1 MLIVYGMPKAH
12 GRYACIGT
20 YRFLT
25 GNDAVS
31 YRDHLTRLDINSRC
45 ARFSGAMTDA
55 AIVGYVGRVA
65 WERIDMMGYFVD
77 GILRGVA
84 EVHYDRSSAPVKAEI
99 ALSIENDFQN
109 RRVGSKLMSII
120 VVILHEKSINNAD
133 VIYDTENKRMYYL
146 AQKHGA

>member
-1 MLIVYGMPKAH
+1 
-12 GRYACIGT
+12 
-20 YRFLT
+20 
-25 GNDAVS
+25 
-31 YRDHLTRLDINSRC
+31 
-45 ARFSGAMTDA
+45 
-55 AIVGYVGRVA
+55 
-65 WERIDMMGYFVD
+65 MMGYFVD